1 MKYRVEQKGKQH
13 EVDVELTSA
22 GYIVR
27 GADGE
32 AQLIRIEQ
40 RSDGSRRAITP
51 WGDFDLVRARRSSEL
66 WADVG
71 GRRLS
76 ATVERVRATGAGNV
90 AGASAGAVCSPMPG
104 KLLAVRVKIGD
115 NVKAGQPLAVIEA
128 MKMENE
134 IVAPLDGVVR
144 TIALSAP
151 ATVEKGALLIEV
163 EPA

>member
-1 MKYRVEQKGKQH
+1 MKYRVERKGIQH
-13 EVDVELTSA
+13 EVDVDLTSA
-22 GYIVR
+22 GYVVR

-51 WGDFDLVRARRSSEL
+51 WGELELTRARRGNEL

-76 ATVERVRATGAGNV
+76 ATVERLRSAGAAGA
-90 AGASAGAVCSPMPG
+90 AGASAGTVRAPMPG
-104 KLLAVRVKIGD
+104 KLLAMRVKVGD
-115 NVKAGQPLAVIEA
+115 SVKAGQPLAVIEA

-134 IVAPLDGVVR
+134 IVAPIDGVV
-144 TIALSAP
+144 TAIAATAP
-151 ATVEKGALLIEV
+151 ATVEKAALLLELQ
-163 EPA
+163 PS